1 MSIAANLGY
10 PRLGKQRELKAAL
23 EKYWA
28 GQLRSEELLGVAA
41 RIRLEHWKTQRENGI
56 ELLPSNDFS
65 LYDHV
70 LDTSW
75 MVDAIPERFRPLQ
88 GKLSD
93 LDLYFA
99 MARGWQ
105 DKEDQVAAMEM
116 TKWFDTNYH
125 FIVPEIASGQ
135 KFLLH
140 DVKPVREFIEAKDAG
155 FITRPVLLG
164 PVSYLLLSKSP
175 DHAYR
180 PLQALAELLPVYSQV
195 LSQLA
200 EAGAEWIQLDEPC
213 LVLDLDAAAQQAYV
227 DAYTQLH
234 EVPGINIML
243 TTYFGGLG
251 DNLPLVAKLPV
262 EGLHVDMVRAPEQ
275 LVTVLAA
282 MPVQTVISLGLVNGR
297 NVWRT
302 DFEPAGE
309 MIKQAVEM
317 RGSQGLQIAPSC
329 SLLFCP
335 EDLDLETELDP
346 EIRSWL
352 AFAKQKLDEVA
363 MLNAVANGN
372 EHSVADSIAYH
383 RQVLRSRH
391 SSSKVVDQQVQQ
403 KMGQV
408 DDSQLRRHSPFVQR
422 KRIQAPRLNLPL
434 LPTTTIGS
442 FPQTAEVRKQR
453 ALFNQAKISKEEYD
467 LYLKQQIQHV
477 IKVQETLGLD
487 VLVHGEFERTDMV
500 EYFAEQ
506 LKGLAFT
513 QHGWVQSYGSRAV
526 RPPIIYGDVSRPGPM
541 TVDWITYAQ
550 SLTAKPVKGML
561 TGPVTILQWSFVRD
575 DQPLEV
581 TCKQIALA
589 LRDEVHDL
597 ESAGLK
603 IIQIDEP
610 ALREGLPLRKA
621 QWQAYLDWAV
631 DCFRLVAGVAHD
643 ETQIHTHMCYAEFGD
658 IIAAIA
664 RMDADAISIE
674 ASRSKM
680 ELLETFGRFQY
691 PNDVGPGIYDIH
703 SPRVPDT
710 EEVAGLIR
718 KALQVIPAGRLWVN
732 PDCGLK
738 TRRWEEV
745 LPALDHVVA
754 AVQQVRREVEAV
766 GGPEQIG

>member
-1 MSIAANLGY
+1 MSIATNLGY
-10 PRLGKQRELKAAL
+10 PRLGRQRELKAAL

-28 GQLRSEELLGVAA
+28 GQLSSGELLEVAA
-41 RIRLEHWKTQRENGI
+41 RIRLEHWKVQKQCGI
-56 ELLPSNDFS
+56 GLLPSNDFS

-75 MVDAIPERFRPLQ
+75 MVGAIPERFQPLQ

-93 LDLYFA
+93 LDVYFA

-105 DKEDQVAAMEM
+105 GGEGQAGAMEM

-125 FIVPEIASGQ
+125 FIVPEIAPGQ
-135 KFLLH
+135 KFHLR
-140 DVKPVREFIEAKDAG
+140 DAKPVSEFVEAKEAG
-155 FITRPVLLG
+155 FVTRPVLLG

-175 DHAYR
+175 DHTFR
-180 PLQALAELLPVYSQV
+180 PLWALPELLPVYGEV
-195 LSQLA
+195 LRQLA
-200 EAGAEWIQLDEPC
+200 AAGAEWVQLDEPC
-213 LVLDLDAAAQQAYV
+213 LAVDLDEAARQAYV
-227 DAYTQLH
+227 EAYAQLH
-234 EVPGINIML
+234 DVPGISVML

-251 DNLPLVAKLPV
+251 DNLPLAANLPV
-262 EGLHVDMVRAPEQ
+262 AGVHLDLVRAPEQ
-275 LVTVLAA
+275 LELALA
-282 MPVQTVISLGLVNGR
+282 TLPPQKVISLGLVDGR

-302 DFEPAGE
+302 PFER
-309 MIKQAVEM
+309 AVGLVRRAVAT
-317 RGSQGLQIAPSC
+317 RGSGALQIAPGC

-352 AFAKQKLDEVA
+352 AFAKQKLEEVA
-363 MLNAVANGN
+363 VLNAVANGD
-372 EHSVADSIAYH
+372 EHSVADALAH
-383 RQVLRSRH
+383 NRQVLQGRRS
-391 SSSKVVDQQVQQ
+391 SAQVVDPQVRQ
-403 KMGQV
+403 KLGRV
-408 DDSQLRRHSPFVQR
+408 DDSQLTRHSPFEQR
-422 KRIQAPRLNLPL
+422 RRLQASQLNLPL

-442 FPQTAEVRKQR
+442 FPQTAEIRKQR
-453 ALFNQAKISKEEYD
+453 ALFNQAKLSKEEYD
-467 LYLKQQIQHV
+467 LYLKQQIRHV
-477 IKVQETLGLD
+477 IEVQETLGLD

-506 LKGLAFT
+506 LKGFAFT

-541 TVDWITYAQ
+541 TVEWSTYAQ
-550 SLTAKPVKGML
+550 SLTARPVKGML
-561 TGPVTILQWSFVRD
+561 TGPVTIVQWSFVRD

-597 ESAGLK
+597 EAAGLK

-631 DCFRLVAGVAHD
+631 DCFRLAAGVARD
-643 ETQIHTHMCYAEFGD
+643 ETQVHTHMCYAEFDD

-664 RMDADAISIE
+664 RMDADVISIE

-680 ELLETFGRFQY
+680 ELLETFGRFRY
-691 PNDVGPGIYDIH
+691 PNDMGPGIYDIH
-703 SPRVPDT
+703 SPRVPST
-710 EEVAGLIR
+710 EEVADLIH
-718 KALQVIPAGRLWVN
+718 KALKVVPAGRLWVN

-745 LPALDHVVA
+745 MPALDHVA
-754 AVQQVRREVEAV
+754 AAAKQIRREIEATS
-766 GGPEQIG
+766 ESE